1 MIPTWIYKNA
11 RLKYAGFAIPLV
23 GYLIGRY
30 VTKQTQENMRSYHN
44 KSALFGGK
52 ELKEG
57 ERVW

>member
-11 RLKYAGFAIPLV
+11 RAKYSPLAIPIIA
-23 GYLIGRY
+23 YFIGRY
-30 VTKQTQENMRSYHN
+30 ATKQTHENMRSYHN